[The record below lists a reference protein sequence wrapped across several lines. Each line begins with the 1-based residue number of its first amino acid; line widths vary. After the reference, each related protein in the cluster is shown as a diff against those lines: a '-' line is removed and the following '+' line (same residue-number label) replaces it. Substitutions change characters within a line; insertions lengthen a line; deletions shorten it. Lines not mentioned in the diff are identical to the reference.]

1 MKTKLIAILN
11 TVALAGVLT
20 VNALAN
26 ILPINGMNT
35 GEVSALYPN
44 LFTPAGLT
52 FSIWSIIYLL
62 LIGFVCVQWSLKEK
76 PFFTELSLWYLL
88 SCLANAAWILVWHN
102 LYIYA
107 SMVIMLVL
115 LYSLIKIFLL
125 LQPRVLS
132 TIENVFVKITFTV
145 YFSWIC
151 VATIANMS
159 ALLVSLQ
166 WNGDPLNAVAWTIIL
181 ILVAS
186 ALSILITIKYKTIS
200 YILVT
205 MWALFG
211 IYSRWADGDQTL
223 IVNTALVS
231 IGVLILTSIYSS
243 IKLSTLKKVSV

>member
-1 MKTKLIAILN
+1 MQARLLATINIA
-11 TVALAGVLT
+11 ALAGVLT

-35 GEVSALYPN
+35 GEVSVLYPS
-44 LFTPAGLT
+44 LFTPAGFT

-62 LIGFVCVQWSLKEK
+62 LIGFTFVQWSLKDK

-88 SCLANAAWILVWHN
+88 SCVANAAWIFVWHN
-102 LYIYA
+102 LYVYA

-125 LQPRVLS
+125 LQPLVLS
-132 TIENVFVKITFTV
+132 AIENIFVKITFTV

-159 ALLVSLQ
+159 ALLVFLQ
-166 WNGDPLNAVAWTIIL
+166 WEGDPLNAVAWTIIL
-181 ILVAS
+181 IAIATS
-186 ALSILITIKYKTIS
+186 LSLFITIRYKALP
-200 YILVT
+200 YMLVT

-211 IYSRWADGDQTL
+211 IYSRWATGDQPL
-223 IVNTALVS
+223 IAKTSLVAIS
-231 IGVLILTSIYSS
+231 ILILSFVFLA
-243 IKLSTLKKVSV
+243 IKFKALKKIKA